1 MQWNIIGLLYKKV
14 TTLARCLIA
23 MTLITMCRASVTSTW
38 LDKTSTF
45 QQVRAHIFICDTTQM
60 CPIHLR
66 YVNVDRATR
75 IRAVWNYTFCHA
87 LLDTARSPFTAPP
100 VIWMSSLC
108 NCSLAITL
116 LICSW
121 VTFNYTDKRVSVN
134 HQKVVKQ
141 WLNIAI

>member
-66 YVNVDRATR
+66 YVNVDPSNTNKSGLKLHLLPCS
-75 IRAVWNYTFCHA
+75 IRHRSKPFYRSSSH
-87 LLDTARSPFTAPP
+87 LDVFTLQLF
-100 VIWMSSLC
+100 ISHHLSL
-108 NCSLAITL
+108 IH
-116 LICSW
+116 I
-121 VTFNYTDKRVSVN
+121 
-134 HQKVVKQ
+134 
-141 WLNIAI
+141 